1 MRLLFVANAPQIH
14 TSTGLA
20 FIGSVSS
27 RLMLRQHSL
36 GTQSEKQLNH
46 SVVTR
51 TRYSLP
57 QHVSLNMLKCV
68 VVGDAA
74 SGKTCLLS
82 SYIQDLFPKE
92 YSPTMC
98 DNYSINTVDKEGKPL
113 RVDFIDTAGQEDF
126 ARLRTSCYVGTNVFL
141 LCFSASSPSSYENIS
156 KKWFPEI
163 STHCPKALIVLAA
176 TKIDLRDDKDTVEVL
191 RAKKLKPITS
201 DQGKAKRKEISA
213 VAYVECSAKTNKNVK
228 SVFEEVVKAEAPG
241 FLKKIFFS

>member
-1 MRLLFVANAPQIH
+1 MLGQQSLQTIETQQINYTVVA
-14 TSTGLA
+14 
-20 FIGSVSS
+20 
-27 RLMLRQHSL
+27 
-36 GTQSEKQLNH
+36 
-46 SVVTR
+46 R
-51 TRYSLP
+51 TRFSLP

-82 SYIQDLFPKE
+82 SYVQDFFPKE
-92 YSPTMC
+92 YAPTMC

-113 RVDFIDTAGQEDF
+113 RVDFVDTAGQEDF

-156 KKWFPEI
+156 KKWYPEI

-176 TKIDLRDDKDTVEVL
+176 TKTDLRDDKDTIELL
-191 RAKKLKPITS
+191 RAKKLKPITA
-201 DQGKAKRKEISA
+201 DQGKSKRKEISA

-228 SVFEEVVKAEAPG
+228 NVFEEVVKAEAPG